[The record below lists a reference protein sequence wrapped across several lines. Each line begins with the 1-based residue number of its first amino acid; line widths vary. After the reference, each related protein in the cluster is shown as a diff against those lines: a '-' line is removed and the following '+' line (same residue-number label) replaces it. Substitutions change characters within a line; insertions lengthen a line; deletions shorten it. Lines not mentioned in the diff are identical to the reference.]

1 MTLAGAEAPIDTIAL
16 KPKPNDKS
24 QAFDEQVHE
33 ARLATLESGLE
44 LEYSARDL
52 HSSVGDEAA
61 ELPDGLVDGGGGIG
75 AEAPGN
81 RISAGIGI
89 GIQVLGSRSELGED
103 RDHGEFLE
111 RGLWDPQFLEQR
123 SVRLH

>member
-1 MTLAGAEAPIDTIAL
+1 MTLTRAETQFATIPL
-16 KPKPNDKS
+16 KPYPDEKS

-33 ARLATLESGLE
+33 PRLATLERGLE
-44 LEYSARDL
+44 LEHSARNL
-52 HSSVGDEAA
+52 HDSVGDEAA
-61 ELPDGLVDGGGGIG
+61 ELPDGLVDDGGGIG

-103 RDHGEFLE
+103 RDDGEFLE